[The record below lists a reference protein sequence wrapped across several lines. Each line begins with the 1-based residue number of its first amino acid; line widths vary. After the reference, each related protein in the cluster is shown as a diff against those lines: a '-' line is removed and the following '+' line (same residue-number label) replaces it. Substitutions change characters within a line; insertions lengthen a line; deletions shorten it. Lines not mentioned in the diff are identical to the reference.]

1 MIVRTVPGAAWDIW
15 PSGSARGA
23 AGVRPEIDVVSAGL
37 DWAMAGSPELSQVYA
52 ESAEN

>member
-1 MIVRTVPGAAWDIW
+1 A
-15 PSGSARGA
+15 
-23 AGVRPEIDVVSAGL
+23 AGL